1 MSIATA
7 FTSAFLAL
15 LSVNLGLKYWLARR
29 HIRHVAANAGAV
41 PPQFA
46 DSVSLEAHHRAA
58 AYTIA
63 KQRMAMLQAS
73 VGAGLLLA
81 ATLLGGLQLITDE
94 AGRLLGH
101 GFAFQFAVVAAV
113 VVIVSV
119 VDLPFEWYRQF
130 RVEQAFGFNRMTAG
144 LFIADTLKSLAL
156 GIVIGGPLL
165 AVVLALMAHAGS
177 WWWVYAWLV
186 WAAFTLALS
195 VLFPVLIAPLFNRFT
210 PLADGALRQR
220 IQDLLARTGFTSSG
234 VFTMDGSRRSSHGNA
249 YFTGLGAAKRIVFY
263 DTLIERLQPAEIEA
277 VLAHELGHF
286 RLHHVTKR
294 LLLTLGSSLF
304 LLALLG
310 WLARQGWFYR
320 GLGVEPVLDA
330 GNDGVAVVLFLM
342 VVPVFTFLLA
352 PIGSLL
358 SRRHEFEADAFAAG
372 MCSPSALVAALVKL
386 YQDNATTLT
395 PDPIHSTFYD
405 SHPPASIRIDR
416 LLARAR
422 PAGAA

>member
-1 MSIATA
+1 MATTL
-7 FTSAFLAL
+7 TSAFLAL
-15 LSVNLGLKYWLARR
+15 VFVNLGLKYWLARR
-29 HIRHVAANAGAV
+29 HIRHVAANAGKV

-73 VGAGLLLA
+73 VGAALLLA
-81 ATLLGGLQLITDE
+81 ATLLGGLQLITDVL
-94 AGRLLGH
+94 GGLLGH
-101 GFAFQFAVVAAV
+101 GFAFQFAVVGAV
-113 VVIVSV
+113 VAIVSV

-130 RVEQAFGFNRMTAG
+130 RVEQAFGFNRMTPA
-144 LFIADTLKSLAL
+144 LFFADTLKSLAL
-156 GIVIGGPLL
+156 GIALGGPLL

-263 DTLIERLQPAEIEA
+263 DTLIDRLQPAEIEA

-294 LLLTLGSSLF
+294 LLLTLGSSLV

-310 WLARQGWFYR
+310 WVARQAWFYR
-320 GLGVEPVLDA
+320 GLGVEPLLDA
-330 GNDGVAVVLFLM
+330 GNDGLALVLFLM

-352 PIGSLL
+352 PLGSLL

-372 MCSPSALVAALVKL
+372 LCSPSALVAALVKL

-422 PAGAA
+422 PAGAV